1 VLETSSFEMLKIK
14 IQTNTFCNHLCRNWK
29 LVETGAKARKV
40 NGILGGL
47 CREHYPGLVEVSPDM
62 FEPATQFDH
71 YELAADAMDRSGHRY
86 RNKAERVV
94 RDLSVSLSGTH
105 CILLA
110 TDTSYSFCILL
121 IIN

>member
-1 VLETSSFEMLKIK
+1 
-14 IQTNTFCNHLCRNWK
+14 LCRNWK

-71 YELAADAMDRSGHRY
+71 YELAADAMDHSGHRY

-110 TDTSYSFCILL
+110 TDTSYSLGILL
-121 IIN
+121 ISN

>member
-1 VLETSSFEMLKIK
+1 
-14 IQTNTFCNHLCRNWK
+14 
-29 LVETGAKARKV
+29 V

-47 CREHYPGLVEVSPDM
+47 CREHYLGLVEVSSDM
-62 FEPATQFDH
+62 FESATQFDH
-71 YELAADAMDRSGHRY
+71 YEMATDAMDRSGHRY

-110 TDTSYSFCILL
+110 TDTSYSLGILL
-121 IIN
+121 ISN